1 MDLNLW
7 KNSGTYF
14 EFKKHQI
21 FYKKAGKGETIIL
34 LHGFPTA
41 SYDWWKIWDEL
52 SKSYQVIALDFL
64 GFGFSDKPKK
74 YHYSIFEQATIV
86 EELAK
91 SLQIKKAHILA
102 HDYGDTVAQ
111 ELLARFNEGQL
122 QFKKTSL
129 ALLNG
134 GLFPETH
141 HPRFIQKALLSPF
154 GSMLTPFLNK
164 NSLQRNFNSIFGK
177 NTQPSDKEIEDFF
190 QLIEYNSGKYVFHL
204 LIRYMSERKTNR
216 TRWVSALQDAQVPI
230 LLINGSADPISGA
243 HMVKRYRELVSG
255 KNIIALENIG
265 HYPQVEAPTEVLE
278 AYLKFVR

>member
-7 KNSGTYF
+7 KNSGSYF
-14 EFKKHQI
+14 DFKDHQV

-74 YHYSIFEQATIV
+74 HHYSIFEQATIV

-91 SLQIKKAHILA
+91 SLQIEKAHILA

-122 QFKKTSL
+122 HFEITSL
-129 ALLNG
+129 SLLNG

-141 HPRFIQKALLSPF
+141 NPRFIQKALLSPF
-154 GSMLTPFLNK
+154 GFLLTPFLNK

-177 NTQPSDKEIEDFF
+177 NTQPTDIEIDDFF
-190 QLIEYNSGKYVFHL
+190 QLIDSNSGKYVFHL

-216 TRWVSALQDAQVPI
+216 TRWVSALQEAKVPI
-230 LLINGSADPISGA
+230 QLINGSADPISGA
-243 HMVKRYRELVSG
+243 HMVKRYRELVSN
-255 KNIIALENIG
+255 KNIVALETIG
-265 HYPQVEAPTEVLE
+265 HYPQVEAPKEVLE